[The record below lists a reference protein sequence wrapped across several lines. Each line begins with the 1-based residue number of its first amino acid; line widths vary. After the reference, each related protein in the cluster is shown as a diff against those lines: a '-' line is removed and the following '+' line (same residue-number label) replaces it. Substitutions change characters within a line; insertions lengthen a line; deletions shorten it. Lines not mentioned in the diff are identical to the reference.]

1 VYKDSNYIRS
11 VYESTTKAKVIEINL
26 IRVGNNTDNLKRFLS
41 KQSRVDRINKYIKDG
56 KEDKDWIGDRD
67 YLL

>member
-1 VYKDSNYIRS
+1 

-26 IRVGNNTDNLKRFLS
+26 IRVGNNTDSLKRFLS
-41 KQSRVDRINKYIKDG
+41 KQSRVDRVNKYIKDG